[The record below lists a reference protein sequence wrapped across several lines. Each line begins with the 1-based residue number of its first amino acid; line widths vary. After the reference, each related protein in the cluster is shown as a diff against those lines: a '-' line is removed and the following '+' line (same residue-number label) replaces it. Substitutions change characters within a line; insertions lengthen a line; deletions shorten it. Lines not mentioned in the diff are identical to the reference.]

1 MALHSTEL
9 LHTFRLESGKEIA
22 SLRIAYHTYGT
33 LNAEKDNVI
42 WVCHA
47 LTANSDVA
55 DWWSGLF
62 GKGRFFDP
70 DRYFVVCPNNLGSCY
85 GSSGPADAL
94 PGQEAPLFSA
104 FPLFSTHDMVQLHE
118 VLRQHL
124 GITRIHTLIG
134 GSQGGQQALTWSVLQ
149 PALAE
154 RLVLSACNLRHSAW
168 GIAFNET
175 QRMAIASDPSWGH
188 PHKDAGLAGLSTAR
202 AIALLSYRNYT
213 TYSHFQADEDY
224 SPGALRRAATYQ
236 RHQGSKLCRRFNA
249 WSYWYLS
256 QAMDTH
262 NAAKGFSSAREA
274 LRRIQAHTLL
284 IGIHSDLLFPPA
296 EQAELARL
304 IPRATLRY
312 IDSVYGHDGFLTET
326 AAIQLL
332 LNEFYNTANQ

>member
-1 MALHSTEL
+1 MPLPPILMWPTGGAG
-9 LHTFRLESGKEIA
+9 FSGKGAFSILTVILLFVPITSVHA
-22 SLRIAYHTYGT
+22 TAAAVRPMHFPGRKRLFFRRSRSSAHT
-33 LNAEKDNVI
+33 I
-42 WVCHA
+42 WYNC
-47 LTANSDVA
+47 TKYCGN
-55 DWWSGLF
+55 
-62 GKGRFFDP
+62 
-70 DRYFVVCPNNLGSCY
+70 
-85 GSSGPADAL
+85 
-94 PGQEAPLFSA
+94 
-104 FPLFSTHDMVQLHE
+104 
-118 VLRQHL
+118 
-124 GITRIHTLIG
+124 IG

-154 RLVLSACNLRHSAW
+154 RLVLIACNLRHSAW